1 MTHSPHRPR
10 SKAISWAAKFEHMQ
24 QEQIGAPE
32 AGFYTTIQWAEKIH
46 RSIPQTQRLL
56 RYAVAAG
63 EMEVR
68 TYKIVVGMFKRPV
81 PHYRI
86 VKPVR
91 SGRSSSGKAS

>member
-1 MTHSPHRPR
+1 
-10 SKAISWAAKFEHMQ
+10 MQ

-46 RSIPQTQRLL
+46 RSIPQTQRLM

-68 TYKIVVGMFKRPV
+68 TYKVVVGMFKRPV
-81 PHYRI
+81 PHYRFI
-86 VKPVR
+86 TPSQSK
-91 SGRSSSGKAS
+91 RSSSGTAS

>member
-1 MTHSPHRPR
+1 
-10 SKAISWAAKFEHMQ
+10 MQ
-24 QEQIGAPE
+24 QEQSGAPE
-32 AGFYTTIQWAEKIH
+32 VGFYTTAQWAEKIH
-46 RSIPQTQRLL
+46 RSIPQAQRLI
-56 RYAVAAG
+56 RHAVQAG

-68 TYKIVVGMFKRPV
+68 TYKIVVGMLKRPV